1 MTNKDNV
8 ESVHSDWVATYDND
22 VVVSAIDCDRRL
34 TPQHCYIY
42 LYDHNNDITFIVDT
56 AAPKSLLPISLY
68 PRIQSTGSI

>member
-1 MTNKDNV
+1 MSNKDNV

-34 TPQHCYIY
+34 TPQHYYIY
-42 LYDHNNDITFIVDT
+42 LYDHNYDITFIVDT